1 MLDEL
6 YCYPPDF
13 IVLKNKFE
21 ITDQGNLDKVERLYA
36 TQRIKEKCPSG
47 DFDLDHLTAIHHHI
61 FQDIYSW
68 AGEVRQV
75 EISKGESDFLPS
87 SRIDMAMDGIHKKII
102 GKRYFQGSDQNAFAK
117 LVAEIIGD
125 INYIHPFREGNG
137 RTQLIYLQQLGA
149 KAGHVLALETMN
161 RDEWIQASISAQNTD
176 YEGMFRC
183 ILKSMVKA

>member
-13 IVLKNKFE
+13 TVLKNKFE
-21 ITDQGNLDKVERLYA
+21 ITNQESLDKVERLYA
-36 TQRIKEKCPSG
+36 TQRIREVCPSG
-47 DFDLDHLTAIHHHI
+47 NFDLDHLKAIHHHI
-61 FQDIYSW
+61 FQDVYNW
-68 AGEVRQV
+68 AGEVRLV

-87 SRIDMAMDGIHKKII
+87 SRIDMAMNSIHKKTI
-102 GKRYFQGSDQNAFAK
+102 GKRYFQDLDQNTFAK

-137 RTQLIYLQQLGA
+137 RTQLIYLQQLSA
-149 KAGHVLALETMN
+149 KAGHALALETIN
-161 RDEWIQASISAQNTD
+161 REEWIKASISAQNTD